1 MKYLF
6 TENDALYNGRV
17 KLYPD
22 GHGGERVAQILICSK
37 PVFNPCHMERVEKPH
52 RRSSVPVAPEPD
64 GIPSAPEEPEESDR
78 ADNERRA
85 KRRARQRV
93 YDLAIC
99 NEFDL
104 FVTLTLS
111 PENTD
116 RYDYKTNVRTLGRW
130 LDNRV
135 RRCGLRY
142 VIVPELH
149 KDGAVHF
156 HGLMNSDAVKL
167 ADSGHRYKDGRT
179 IFNLPDWK
187 TGFTTAMKLTG
198 GPAAVCAYICKYITK
213 QPGNIG
219 GRYYLSGGKLR
230 EPRFQYFNA
239 DYGAEPAE
247 REFQVADGKIGFK
260 ILSTRIV

>member
-1 MKYLF
+1 MKYLIS
-6 TENDALYNGRV
+6 ENEALYNGRV

-37 PVFNPCHMERVEKPH
+37 PVFNPGHLERVKKS
-52 RRSSVPVAPEPD
+52 RNTAASALSEPD
-64 GIPSAPEEPEESDR
+64 GIPSEPEESDR

-111 PENTD
+111 PEETD
-116 RYDYKTNVRTLGRW
+116 RYDYKTNVRFLGRW

-156 HGLMNSDAVKL
+156 HGLMNSNALRL

-179 IFNLPDWK
+179 VFNLPDWK
-187 TGFTTAMKLTG
+187 NGFTTAMKLTG
-198 GPAAVCAYICKYITK
+198 EPAAVCAYICKYITK

-260 ILSTRIV
+260 ILSTRNV

>member
-1 MKYLF
+1 MKFLF
-6 TENDALYNGRV
+6 TENEALYNGRV

-37 PVFNPCHMERVEKPH
+37 PIFNPFNMERVEKKP
-52 RRSSVPVAPEPD
+52 RRSVVTAAFEPD
-64 GIPSAPEEPEESDR
+64 DIPSEPDESDHS
-78 ADNERRA
+78 DNERRA

-93 YDLAIC
+93 YDLSIC

-111 PENTD
+111 PETTD
-116 RYDYKTNVRTLGRW
+116 RYDYKTNVRLLGRW

-135 RRCGLRY
+135 RRRGLRY
-142 VIVPELH
+142 VIVPEFH
-149 KDGAVHF
+149 KDGAIHF

-167 ADSGHRYKDGRT
+167 VDSGHRYKDGRT
-179 IFNLPDWK
+179 IFNLPDW
-187 TGFTTAMKLTG
+187 TVGFTTAMRLNG
-198 GPAAVCAYICKYITK
+198 EPAAVCAYICKYITK

-239 DYGAEPAE
+239 DYGAESAE
-247 REFQVADGKIGFK
+247 REFKVADGKIGFK
-260 ILSTRIV
+260 ILTTHSV